1 MKKIIISAMLLI
13 IANASFSQQT
23 NPSTVLTKEN
33 YLLKSKKQ
41 KILARILLGGGAA
54 FAITGMIIPKGEIV
68 HEGFL
73 GNDYKNDGIKGTLKL
88 TGILSM
94 AGSIPLFITSS
105 KNKKKVTAVLFK
117 NETIPQLQKSSFV
130 YKTIPSLT
138 LKISL

>member
-1 MKKIIISAMLLI
+1 MKKIIFCTMLLI
-13 IANASFSQQT
+13 IATAAFSQQP
-23 NPSTVLTKEN
+23 NPSPVLTKEN

-94 AGSIPLFITSS
+94 AGSIPLFIVSL
-105 KNKKKVTAVLFK
+105 KNKKKVTAVLLK
-117 NETIPQLQKSSFV
+117 NETIPQTQKSNLV
-130 YKTIPSLT
+130 NRNIPTLS